1 MSRTTPVARAT
12 FTHLHTDLRGAPP
25 RPVSAPRSLPYLI
38 GALTAFGA
46 ACALGG
52 GACSIALGNPASTD
66 ALHLSLIAGALACAA
81 GFIAIGIM
89 LALRQR
95 DLRRQEMHL
104 ASRAELIRRELDALG
119 LTPRE
124 TTIAELILQ
133 HRSYDEIAV
142 MCRLSPRTVQFHAS
156 NIFRK
161 AYVTRRRE
169 FERIMLADENR
180 PEPYERIARI
190 RPSATEHERQA

>member
-1 MSRTTPVARAT
+1 MSKTTPVARAT
-12 FTHLHTDLRGAPP
+12 LAHPHPASRIASPEPAP
-25 RPVSAPRSLPYLI
+25 APHSFPYLI
-38 GALTAFGA
+38 GALVAFGA

-52 GACSIALGNPASTD
+52 GACSIALGSPAD
-66 ALHLSLIAGALACAA
+66 VGAPRFSLVAGALACAA
-81 GFIAIGIM
+81 GLIAIGIM

-95 DLRRQEMHL
+95 DLRRQEIHL
-104 ASRAELIRRELDALG
+104 TSRAELIHRELDALG

-124 TTIAELILQ
+124 MTIAELILQ
-133 HRSYDEIAV
+133 HRSYDEIAAT
-142 MCRLSPRTVQFHAS
+142 CRLSPRTVQFHAS

-169 FERIMLADENR
+169 FERIMLADEDR

-190 RPSATEHERQA
+190 RPAKTDTGKRL

>member
-1 MSRTTPVARAT
+1 
-12 FTHLHTDLRGAPP
+12 
-25 RPVSAPRSLPYLI
+25 
-38 GALTAFGA
+38 
-46 ACALGG
+46 
-52 GACSIALGNPASTD
+52 
-66 ALHLSLIAGALACAA
+66 
-81 GFIAIGIM
+81 
-89 LALRQR
+89 
-95 DLRRQEMHL
+95 MHL

-190 RPSATEHERQA
+190 RTTEADVGKQS